1 MFRILIAE
9 DDPSTARLL
18 CAIVKRAGYEPLI
31 AADGVQALEL
41 LDHNHIDLL
50 LCDVMMPRMDG
61 FTLTRTIRES
71 GSMLPILMLT
81 AKDMPQ
87 DKHTG
92 FIVGTDD
99 YMTKPPDRQEL
110 VLRIKALLRRARI
123 VDEHRITIG
132 DVELD
137 YDTHTV
143 RRGHDAQVL
152 PPKEFNLLYKLLAYP
167 ERTFTRLELL
177 DEIWGMDSESDDKTV
192 NVHINRLR
200 TRFQRQP
207 HALAGT
213 RRARARPTAAERG
226 LLNARLAHKPD
237 HAVKQSTFLRARAA
251 VDDQHARKSAFFQQL
266 RQLLCAACAEHD
278 LSRYEIFKSVHM
290 LILRRSLP

>member
-1 MFRILIAE
+1 
-9 DDPSTARLL
+9 
-18 CAIVKRAGYEPLI
+18 
-31 AADGVQALEL
+31 
-41 LDHNHIDLL
+41 
-50 LCDVMMPRMDG
+50 
-61 FTLTRTIRES
+61 
-71 GSMLPILMLT
+71 
-81 AKDMPQ
+81 
-87 DKHTG
+87 
-92 FIVGTDD
+92 
-99 YMTKPPDRQEL
+99 MTKPPDRQEL

-200 TRFQRQP
+200 TRFYDWPEFEIQTIRGIGYR
-207 HALAGT
+207 AI
-213 RRARARPTAAERG
+213 RRCDM
-226 LLNARLAHKPD
+226 AH
-237 HAVKQSTFLRARAA
+237 L
-251 VDDQHARKSAFFQQL
+251 
-266 RQLLCAACAEHD
+266 
-278 LSRYEIFKSVHM
+278 
-290 LILRRSLP
+290 

>member
-1 MFRILIAE
+1 
-9 DDPSTARLL
+9 
-18 CAIVKRAGYEPLI
+18 
-31 AADGVQALEL
+31 
-41 LDHNHIDLL
+41 
-50 LCDVMMPRMDG
+50 
-61 FTLTRTIRES
+61 
-71 GSMLPILMLT
+71 MLPILMLT
-81 AKDMPQ
+81 AKDMPA

-110 VLRIKALLRRARI
+110 LLRIRALLRRARI
-123 VDEHRITIG
+123 VDEHKITVG

-200 TRFQRQP
+200 TRFYDWPEFEIQTIR
-207 HALAGT
+207 GIGY
-213 RRARARPTAAERG
+213 RAI
-226 LLNARLAHKPD
+226 KK
-237 HAVKQSTFLRARAA
+237 V
-251 VDDQHARKSAFFQQL
+251 
-266 RQLLCAACAEHD
+266 
-278 LSRYEIFKSVHM
+278 
-290 LILRRSLP
+290 